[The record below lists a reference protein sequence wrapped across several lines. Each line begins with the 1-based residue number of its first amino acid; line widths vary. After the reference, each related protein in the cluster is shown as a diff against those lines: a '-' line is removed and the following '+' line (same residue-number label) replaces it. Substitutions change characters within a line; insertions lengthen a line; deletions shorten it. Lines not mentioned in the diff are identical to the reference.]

1 MSKKDDMSFQIY
13 DREYDAI
20 SACSTFYNAGFNYSD
35 IEVKDYSTVKVKIV
49 DPEKVKE
56 EGGFWDGGKNHH
68 TTNFQVGD
76 KGYIA
81 VADEQIPEIEKWG
94 LVIIKEIETCKTQSD
109 EILLE
114 SLTYEKYSNI
124 KERKKLL
131 ERVIK
136 TTTIWEKFDPPL
148 KSKEEIESSKNLWRA
163 EVRFINQIIE
173 KSKNQMIDLIL
184 LNEENEE

>member
-1 MSKKDDMSFQIY
+1 MSKFGTMSLQIHT
-13 DREYDAI
+13 RKRDADQ
-20 SACSTFYNAGFNYSD
+20 ACSIFINAGYNYHD

-56 EGGFWDGGKNHH
+56 EGGFWECGKNHR

-76 KGYIA
+76 TGYIA
-81 VADEQIPEIEKWG
+81 ITDTQIPEIEKWG

-109 EILLE
+109 EIILE

-124 KERKKLL
+124 KERKELL
-131 ERVIK
+131 ERVIE

-173 KSKNQMIDLIL
+173 KCKNQMIDLIL
-184 LNEENEE
+184 LDKENEE